1 MKFVKLLNKQEIR
14 DMFSPLTYQTRLES
28 GILLQILV
36 IPLRKKKIITKCVKE
51 FMFPNHMGIFGM
63 KYVQETEKNSGCLHH
78 PHFST

>member
-14 DMFSPLTYQTRLES
+14 DLSDKTRKWNFTSDFSYS
-28 GILLQILV
+28 SS
-36 IPLRKKKIITKCVKE
+36 KKKIITKCVKE